1 MANHQ
6 VDSTSLTPGKY
17 IFLKGRV
24 MYSRI
29 ASQFTQEEVRKRD
42 EQARQRN
49 PRSKDVGKPHTTIS
63 IGNVEVLA
71 ESGDANNLTTEEFFV
86 RERCYTS
93 KAKDFEGS
101 LAYSI
106 NDKSPNLPPV
116 LERNDDGSYQQLK
129 LEGELDKGLE
139 VILVIETYEPKSNPG
154 TRGTAISQIL
164 LQEPVRY
171 YSNAGSVD
179 PTVLEARGI
188 VIKGPIQQI
197 KASEADPQ
205 VSQASVQQDGMSFP
219 APVSEQPQPQFQN
232 QAPQVQPQ
240 VPQQQQ
246 QAPQQVQQ
254 PQFQNQAPQPN
265 QAPQQTN
272 QGFGTNQP
280 FQNRQPV
287 QVPQQQQ
294 ANPGDGSGNSAFD
307 APAQQQQNNQN
318 QGQNNQPDP
327 WGNTTGITFNGQN

>member
-232 QAPQVQPQ
+232 QAPQ
-240 VPQQQQ
+240 
-246 QAPQQVQQ
+246 
-254 PQFQNQAPQPN
+254 PN